1 MYVNVMYLRLNGL
14 GVRVK
19 KPVIQ
24 DILVIVTTHVMD
36 MLVDVMILVMDHMF
50 PHQNQVNVLVIMDV
64 IVIVLVRVILLVIPD
79 IHVVVLFHVILILV
93 LVNFHIIHVISVMD
107 QIMYVVLVI
116 NKLGGWN

>member
-14 GVRVK
+14 DVRVK
-19 KPVIQ
+19 KPAIQ

-79 IHVVVLFHVILILV
+79 IHVVVLFHVILILA
-93 LVNFHIIHVISVMD
+93 LVNFHIIRVISVMG

-116 NKLGGWN
+116 NKFGGWN